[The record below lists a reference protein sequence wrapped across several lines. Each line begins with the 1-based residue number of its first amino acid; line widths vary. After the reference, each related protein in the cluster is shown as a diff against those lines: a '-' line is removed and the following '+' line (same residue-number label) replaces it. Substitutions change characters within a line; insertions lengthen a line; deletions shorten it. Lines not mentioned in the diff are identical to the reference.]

1 MSDYIKLTTVRE
13 VRAAIKKATN
23 VWLNVRLGTVERT
36 IAITK
41 KAALEML
48 HGMGGDTTAE
58 DIEAFGGWIADTSP
72 DGYSIWIN

>member
-13 VRAAIKKATN
+13 VRAAIKKARN
-23 VWLNVRLGTVERT
+23 VWLNVRLGTAERT

-41 KAALEML
+41 KAATEML
-48 HGMGGDTTAE
+48 HGLGGSTTADDLE
-58 DIEAFGGWIADTSP
+58 CFVGWIADTSP